1 MHEKEGFWFF
11 NNFQSFSIIIF
22 KMVISCI
29 FVDKGEVR
37 GTNMCE
43 KNSNN
48 GDENNQNF
56 YLSVGIGIGLTIGAA
71 IGVIFN
77 NIAIGAGIGMLLGI
91 AIGALID
98 KNTKDV
104 KRSVIKI
111 VVLSIL
117 GAIIVL
123 LIPKILDFFW

>member
-1 MHEKEGFWFF
+1 
-11 NNFQSFSIIIF
+11 
-22 KMVISCI
+22 
-29 FVDKGEVR
+29 
-37 GTNMCE
+37 
-43 KNSNN
+43 
-48 GDENNQNF
+48 
-56 YLSVGIGIGLTIGAA
+56 
-71 IGVIFN
+71 
-77 NIAIGAGIGMLLGI
+77 MLLGI

-123 LIPKILDFFW
+123 LIPKIR

>member
-1 MHEKEGFWFF
+1 
-11 NNFQSFSIIIF
+11 
-22 KMVISCI
+22 MVISCI